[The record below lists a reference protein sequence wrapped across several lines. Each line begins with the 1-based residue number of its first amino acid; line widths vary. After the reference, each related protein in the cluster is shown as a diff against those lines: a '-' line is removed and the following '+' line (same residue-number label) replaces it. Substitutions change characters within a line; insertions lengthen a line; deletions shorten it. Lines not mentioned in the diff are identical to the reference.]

1 MGIVIIKL
9 AIIRSKFGHDLL
21 QNLVIICPT
30 LHSGMGLKKRPK
42 TQLPM
47 QIPPKISSAVCQE
60 NVVSSLMMI
69 MMRVDGDIR
78 MIDG

>member
-1 MGIVIIKL
+1 MDIVIIKL
-9 AIIRSKFGHDLL
+9 AINWSKFGHDLL

-30 LHSGMGLKKRPK
+30 LHSGMGLKKRAK

-60 NVVSSLMMI
+60 NVVSSLIMI
-69 MMRVDGDIR
+69 MMTVDGDIR
-78 MIDG
+78 MMDG

>member
-1 MGIVIIKL
+1 M
-9 AIIRSKFGHDLL
+9 
-21 QNLVIICPT
+21 
-30 LHSGMGLKKRPK
+30 KKRPK

-78 MIDG
+78 MMDG

>member
-1 MGIVIIKL
+1 M
-9 AIIRSKFGHDLL
+9 
-21 QNLVIICPT
+21 
-30 LHSGMGLKKRPK
+30 KKRAK

-69 MMRVDGDIR
+69 MMKVDDDIS
-78 MIDG
+78 IPDG

>member
-1 MGIVIIKL
+1 MGIMVIKL
-9 AIIRSKFGHDLL
+9 AINRPKIFHDLL
-21 QNLVIICPT
+21 QNLVIICQT
-30 LHSGMGLKKRPK
+30 LHSGMGLKKSAK

-69 MMRVDGDIR
+69 MMKVDDDIS
-78 MIDG
+78 IPDG

>member
-1 MGIVIIKL
+1 
-9 AIIRSKFGHDLL
+9 
-21 QNLVIICPT
+21 
-30 LHSGMGLKKRPK
+30 MGLKKSAK

-69 MMRVDGDIR
+69 MMEVDDDIS
-78 MIDG
+78 IPDG

>member
-1 MGIVIIKL
+1 M
-9 AIIRSKFGHDLL
+9 
-21 QNLVIICPT
+21 
-30 LHSGMGLKKRPK
+30 KKSAK

-69 MMRVDGDIR
+69 MMKVDDDIS
-78 MIDG
+78 IPDG